1 MKMTVKVAAGV
12 LVVALAGAQ
21 GARAADA
28 KAASSSESTRPP
40 KNLKLVGDHWTPW
53 DPPQATADSYT
64 IVKGDN
70 FWDLSGKWLGNSY
83 LWPQV
88 WDQNRYVLDS
98 HWIYPGDP
106 LMVPGKPTVVP
117 PEGPPPSAEK
127 PPEPEQPPAD
137 NAAATAAA
145 PPVEA
150 PRPAAVP
157 RPAMMQLADAHDLY
171 CSGWIE
177 PKHDPASLVIAGAEL
192 EKIGNG
198 QQDIVYLNQGRNQG
212 VNAGNEYLSVRAD
225 HKVVHPRTNDK
236 MGVFVQR
243 IGHLR
248 VLCAQDDTAIAL
260 ILNSCE
266 DIRIGDEL
274 LPWKEMQGPAMDKLP
289 PVDRCMQPSGLA
301 QGYVVDGGSD
311 QLHAVGAGHVVNSDI
326 GAAAGI
332 RPGSI
337 LTFYSDNGD
346 LPRKVLGEGVV
357 LTVDGDT
364 SAVKVVQSAREVRLG
379 DRVEVLQQ

>member
-1 MKMTVKVAAGV
+1 MKTTVKVAAGM
-12 LVVALAGAQ
+12 LAVAVAAGQ
-21 GARAADA
+21 GVWAADA
-28 KAASSSESTRPP
+28 KAASSSTRPP

-53 DPPQATADSYT
+53 DPPQATPDSYT
-64 IVKGDN
+64 IQKGDT

-117 PEGPPPSAEK
+117 PEGPPPSAEEK
-127 PPEPEQPPAD
+127 PPEPQQPED

-150 PRPAAVP
+150 PRPTAAP
-157 RPAMMQLADAHDLY
+157 KPAMIQLADAHDLY

-177 PKHDPASLVIAGAEL
+177 PKHDPAALVIAGAEL
-192 EKIGNG
+192 EKLGNAT
-198 QQDIVYLNQGRNQG
+198 QDIVYLNQGRNQG
-212 VNAGNEYLSVRAD
+212 VNAGNEYLSVRPD
-225 HKVVHPRTNDK
+225 HKVVHPRTSEK
-236 MGVFVQR
+236 MGVFLQR

-248 VLCAQDDTAIAL
+248 VLCAQEDTAIAVVL
-260 ILNSCE
+260 SSCE
-266 DIRIGDEL
+266 DVRPGDEL
-274 LPWKEMQGPAMDKLP
+274 VPWKDMQGPAMEKLP

-311 QLHAVGAGHVVNSDI
+311 QLHATGTGHVVNSDI

-337 LTFYSDNGD
+337 LTIYRDNGD

-364 SAVKVVQSAREVRLG
+364 SAVKIVQSAREVLPG